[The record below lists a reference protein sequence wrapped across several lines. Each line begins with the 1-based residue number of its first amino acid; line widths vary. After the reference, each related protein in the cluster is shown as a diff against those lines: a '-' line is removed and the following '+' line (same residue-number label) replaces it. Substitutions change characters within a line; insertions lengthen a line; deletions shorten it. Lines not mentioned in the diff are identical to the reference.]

1 LGSIFAVVFGL
12 SGGYARVNVVKLMIA
27 QEGELIPSAE
37 LYATRWPE
45 VTSSPS
51 NIQFWLT
58 RRALP
63 EQADA
68 APNFDQRG
76 CA

>member
-1 LGSIFAVVFGL
+1 
-12 SGGYARVNVVKLMIA
+12 VNVVKLTIA

-45 VTSSPS
+45 GDFFAFKYSILVDKESLS
-51 NIQFWLT
+51 
-58 RRALP
+58 